1 MKVLKIYYHDG
12 SVQICTPQQ
21 DPNKENRFNGDW
33 KGLAETVA
41 GKHYRSE
48 HAYLRHEII

>member
-1 MKVLKIYYHDG
+1 MKQLKIYYHDG
-12 SVQICTPQQ
+12 SIQICTPKQEIGAA
-21 DPNKENRFNGDW
+21 NNFNGDW

-41 GKHYRSE
+41 GKHYHQE